1 MDDLLTRYNQEKRNG
16 RKIISSDYIIR
27 KRGSLLHVCLNSP
40 GCRFRK
46 SGSCTMC
53 DYGEGAR
60 LTEKKLD
67 MFWPQI
73 EEAAKGMTSILIG
86 SLGSVLDPDE
96 ISIECLEKICGFLD
110 RMPIE
115 TIIIETHYTM
125 INEEICRWLNL
136 HLPGKDIV
144 IEVGLES
151 SNPVVQ
157 KKCLNKKIDLNILRK
172 KIEILHEYKI
182 SVTANVFLGAPFLSV
197 TEQIE
202 DTDKTIQWAI
212 EHGIDSV
219 VLFPA
224 NIRTNT
230 LLDLLYKNGHYFRI
244 QHWAI
249 FEILWRIPWHY
260 LNRIYL
266 AWYGDWIDYDESD
279 KIENLPPFC
288 CDICSEKW
296 MEFYGRFLETRDN
309 SARRQTLID
318 YYSILA
324 SDCMCRN
331 EFEKS
336 LRISTEKDRK
346 YNIEQERKW
355 LADELGLA
363 SGSK

>member
-144 IEVGLES
+144 IGSIANDRMFFVIDNFFQENITDAALVGSLSALQLGKQYVALTEKACKAIRIEKEVELSYFEKKAL
-151 SNPVVQ
+151 Q
-157 KKCLNKKIDLNILRK
+157 KVSERNRKNGVDLANEICKTHRREGRFFD
-172 KIEILHEYKI
+172 EILI
-182 SVTANVFLGAPFLSV
+182 SAQKG
-197 TEQIE
+197 
-202 DTDKTIQWAI
+202 
-212 EHGIDSV
+212 
-219 VLFPA
+219 
-224 NIRTNT
+224 
-230 LLDLLYKNGHYFRI
+230 
-244 QHWAI
+244 
-249 FEILWRIPWHY
+249 
-260 LNRIYL
+260 
-266 AWYGDWIDYDESD
+266 
-279 KIENLPPFC
+279 
-288 CDICSEKW
+288 
-296 MEFYGRFLETRDN
+296 
-309 SARRQTLID
+309 
-318 YYSILA
+318 
-324 SDCMCRN
+324 
-331 EFEKS
+331 
-336 LRISTEKDRK
+336 
-346 YNIEQERKW
+346 
-355 LADELGLA
+355 EL
-363 SGSK
+363 